1 MSSHKQNH
9 ILLDLRFRASP
20 IDISER
26 AIAVSNAFGIGIDDQ
41 KEFIIFDRIPFEYN
55 NYDLIYVTGDSGSG
69 KSTFL
74 KLFRDIEEK
83 RGRKCVSFE
92 DIKLDENCVVID
104 SVGKNKEESMNLLG
118 IVGLSEAFT
127 MLRKFKELSDGQK
140 YRFKL
145 AKVIERDAEVFF
157 IDEFGANLDRDMAKT
172 LAYSFQKWARRS
184 GKMLVIATT
193 HEDLL
198 EDFNPNVLLGKKFG
212 ETTNIQYFQP
222 TPRMFS
228 LIKQMSIERGT
239 LVDYKALAHFH
250 YLHGQPAAN
259 RFTFKLRY
267 NQEIIGVILYT
278 VSFLNLSLRNKIFPE
293 YKTNAQQPSHLATKR
308 VNNEILRIS
317 RIIIHPKF
325 RGVGLAA
332 ELIRRTMPLC
342 NVRLVETVAA
352 MATYNPFFEK
362 AGMVKV
368 GKMEFNKSQKA
379 LIDFCQSLGV
389 DSDLLWNREFRKR
402 FLNSLSA
409 SQMQLLIKIL
419 EDQAKTLAGISS
431 NRSREFMEKLQQG
444 QIDEILSKALPVE
457 RVYLYWLN
465 PDWQAQTRTPTQ
477 SGQGSTDDK
486 SQSKQL

>member
-1 MSSHKQNH
+1 MRKQNH
-9 ILLDLRFRASP
+9 ITLDLRFRASP
-20 IDISER
+20 IDISPR
-26 AIAVSNAFGIGIDDQ
+26 AIAVSNAFGVGVDDR
-41 KEFIIFDRIPFEYN
+41 KEFIVFDHVPLEYN

-74 KLFRDIEEK
+74 KLFREVEEK
-83 RGRKCVSFE
+83 RGRKCLSFE
-92 DIKLDENCVVID
+92 DIQVDENCVVID
-104 SVGKNKEESMNLLG
+104 GIGKNTNDSMNLLG
-118 IVGLSEAFT
+118 TVGLSEAFV

-145 AKVIERDAEVFF
+145 AKVIEQDAEVFF
-157 IDEFGANLDRDMAKT
+157 IDEFGASLDRDMAKT
-172 LAYSFQKWARRS
+172 LAYCFQKWARRN

-193 HEDLL
+193 HRDLL
-198 EDFNPNVLLGKKFG
+198 EDFNPNTLLDKKFG
-212 ETTNIQYFQP
+212 ETTTIQYFQP
-222 TPRMFS
+222 SPEAFS
-228 LIKQMSIERGT
+228 LIREMSIQSGT

-259 RFTFKLRY
+259 RFIFKLVY
-267 NQEIIGVILYT
+267 HQEIIGVILYT

-293 YKTNAQQPSHLATKR
+293 YKTSAQQPTHLATKR
-308 VNNEILRIS
+308 VNSEILRIS
-317 RIIIHPKF
+317 RIIIHPKY

-342 NVRLVETVAA
+342 NVRIVETVAA
-352 MATYNPFFEK
+352 MASHNPFFEK

-379 LIDFCQSLGV
+379 IIDFCHNLGV
-389 DSDLLWNREFRKR
+389 NFDLLWNREFRKQ
-402 FLNSLSA
+402 FLNSLTA
-409 SQMQLLIKIL
+409 SRMQMLITIL
-419 EDQAKTLAGISS
+419 EDQARTLAGISS

-444 QIDEILSKALPVE
+444 QVDEILSKALPVE

-465 PDWQAQTRTPTQ
+465 PEWQAQTHTPTL
-477 SGQGSTDDK
+477 SASVAIDDI